1 VCIVVF
7 VDNSSTLLGLLSIEP
22 SYGYDLKH
30 RYDRFFGERKPLAFG
45 QVYATLAR
53 MIRDGLILA
62 AGEEAG
68 GGPDRKRYEIT
79 PAGSEKVGAWLF
91 TPETPS
97 ETLQSNLFAKTVVA
111 LLIDDDAERLLDSQR
126 AEHMTRMRELT
137 RLKQGADLLRVL
149 MFDHALFHIE
159 ADLRWMD
166 LTTARLA
173 QLKKELTAP

>member
-1 VCIVVF
+1 

-62 AGEEAG
+62 VGEEAG
-68 GGPDRKRYEIT
+68 GGPDRKRYQIT
-79 PAGSEKVGAWLF
+79 PAGTERVVTWLF
-91 TPETPS
+91 TPDVPS
-97 ETLQSNLFAKTVVA
+97 DTLQSNLFAKTVVA
-111 LLIDDDAERLLDSQR
+111 LLVDDDAERLLDVQR
-126 AEHMTRMRELT
+126 TEHMARMRELT
-137 RLKQGADLLRVL
+137 RAKQGADLLRVL

-166 LTTARLA
+166 LTAARLS
-173 QLKKELTAP
+173 QLKKELSTP